1 MRRNKAGLL
10 GLLLLGMP
18 VLASVACGLFQPEPT
33 PTPIPTPTAI
43 PTATPLP
50 TPTPVPFTAITFN
63 VPAGQEHETRL
74 QAGVG
79 YLIEFRFDSDS
90 DINVSLYDPHG
101 YEVGRW
107 HRLESHSGVQ
117 HIAEK
122 NGVYVL
128 RFDNSFSVFTSK
140 RVSVTM
146 RVVPPRGR

>member
-1 MRRNKAGLL
+1 MRRNKAGLP
-10 GLLLLGMP
+10 GLLLLGML
-18 VLASVACGLFQPEPT
+18 VLAVSGVWSFPART
-33 PTPIPTPTAI
+33 NTH
-43 PTATPLP
+43 
-50 TPTPVPFTAITFN
+50 AITFK
-63 VPAGQEHETRL
+63 VPAGQKHETRL

-101 YEVGRW
+101 LEVGRW
-107 HRLESHSGVQ
+107 HRLDSHAGVQ

-128 RFDNSFSVFTSK
+128 RFDNSFSVVTSK

>member
-33 PTPIPTPTAI
+33 PTP
-43 PTATPLP
+43 LP
-50 TPTPVPFTAITFN
+50 TPTPVPFTAITFK
-63 VPAGQEHETRL
+63 VPPGQEHETRL

-90 DINVSLYDPHG
+90 DVNVSLSDPHG

-107 HRLESHSGVQ
+107 HRLDSHSGVQ

>member
-33 PTPIPTPTAI
+33 PTP
-43 PTATPLP
+43 
-50 TPTPVPFTAITFN
+50 VPFTALTFN
-63 VPAGQEHETRL
+63 VPAGQEHDTRL

-79 YLIEFRFDSDS
+79 YLIEFRFDSDL

-101 YEVGRW
+101 FEVGRW

-128 RFDNSFSVFTSK
+128 RFDNSFSLFTSK

>member
-33 PTPIPTPTAI
+33 PM
-43 PTATPLP
+43 PLP
-50 TPTPVPFTAITFN
+50 TPTPVPFTAITFD
-63 VPAGQEHETRL
+63 VPAGQAHDARL

-79 YLIEFRFDSDS
+79 YLIEFRFDSDL

-101 YEVGRW
+101 FEVSRW
-107 HRLESHSGVQ
+107 HRVESHSGVQ

-128 RFDNSFSVFTSK
+128 RFDNSFSLFTSK
-140 RVSVTM
+140 RVSVAM